1 MSDQIETCN
10 RKAAEC
16 ERAAVLVTDKKFQQ
30 MYLELARLWRWM
42 AEDAER
48 LDHMREKTG

>member
-1 MSDQIETCN
+1 MSDRVETRQ

-16 ERAAVLVTDKKFQQ
+16 ERAAALVTDKQLQQ
-30 MYLELARLWRWM
+30 MYLELARQWRWM

-48 LDHMREKTG
+48 LDRKREKTG

>member
-1 MSDQIETCN
+1 VSDQVETCK

-16 ERAAVLVTDKKFQQ
+16 ERVAVLATNEKLQQ
-30 MYLELARLWRWM
+30 MYLELARLWRGM

-48 LDHMREKTG
+48 LDHEREKTG

>member
-1 MSDQIETCN
+1 MSNRVETCK

-16 ERAAVLVTDKKFQQ
+16 ERAATLVTDKKLQR
-30 MYLELARLWRWM
+30 MYLELARQWRGM

-48 LDHMREKTG
+48 LDRQRERTS